1 MIICDVL
8 FHLVPFLQFK
18 IVKKHT
24 WGSDTFSKRKP
35 SLLHGCFSRFLNYTN
50 GTKSRKAS
58 HMRIQVNQFSENWL
72 LRSRSPLGELNIS
85 TVTYHAYFFHLES
98 NNQVWNN
105 GKRFYQKYLRGSKPE
120 STGRIFCLICR
131 ASYLTIFKKLRHS
144 CLIGS

>member
-1 MIICDVL
+1 MFCSIWYHFYNLKSWKNTHGGVIL
-8 FHLVPFLQFK
+8 LVNENHHSSMGVFLVFK
-18 IVKKHT
+18 IIQMVPNRE
-24 WGSDTFSKRKP
+24 KRLIWEYRWI
-35 SLLHGCFSRFLNYTN
+35 SLVRTDS
-50 GTKSRKAS
+50 
-58 HMRIQVNQFSENWL
+58 I
-72 LRSRSPLGELNIS
+72 RSRSPLGELNIS

-120 STGRIFCLICR
+120 STGRIFCLVCR